1 MFGIDHAVQ
10 DSDNDDG
17 LGLLT
22 GQLERMEVVAEDA
35 LVSRR
40 STGVRRAARRLIV
53 VWSGIGRSIPMSS
66 SSDPSTPPS
75 GAAAGGTPTGP

>member
-53 VWSGIGRSIPMSS
+53 V
-66 SSDPSTPPS
+66 
-75 GAAAGGTPTGP
+75 